1 MKIPTGLE
9 CLSHVGLPPSS
20 VPAMGRGGGGGGEG
34 KGRGEPVAM
43 RVRDT

>member
-20 VPAMGRGGGGGGEG
+20 VPAMRGGEG
-34 KGRGEPVAM
+34 GGDGEGEGGEPVAM

>member
-20 VPAMGRGGGGGGEG
+20 VPAMGGGGGGGEG
-34 KGRGEPVAM
+34 EGGEPVAM